1 MAAEMAAGFAFRF
14 LISFVEATPFLL
26 AGLITAAVL
35 RRFFGVS
42 GTRRLFGEG
51 TRMGLVR
58 AWLIGMLLPV
68 CSLGVI
74 PVIRELRRAGVRG
87 GTILAFAV
95 SGPLFNPL
103 SLLYGLTLSEPVAIL
118 SFALSSL
125 VIVTAAGVVWD
136 WCFPADAAAVPAEE
150 TFGIGSRRMLA
161 VAAAAARESCG
172 ASLIWVLVG
181 LSGVGLVGAFLPAN
195 SLQHTFNHDNPW
207 APLLMTGL
215 AIPVYATPMLAMT
228 QLGMMFQHAN
238 SVGAAFVLLILGAG
252 VNPGLIGWTVAE
264 YGPRRA
270 MAWLL
275 LISGIALGLAMVLDK
290 PLFPRD
296 IEPADHTHAF
306 DIYCRPFEAVPDVG
320 AAFRQRLERDV
331 APWQWRPVI
340 LLAVLG
346 VAGLGL
352 RLADRRERLEV
363 WLQQTRTV
371 TTPGRFD
378 IVIPGPVL
386 GLLSLAGL
394 VVLSISGCYAWYP
407 APADCLTAMT
417 DARIGALSAALAMDH
432 DETKYW
438 SERYDDWTRKMEVG
452 TWLRHGSLS
461 PYHRWKSRIV
471 REQLELLEHEV
482 DAGDREVVQKLVTA
496 ISKSHRRMSRA
507 YQDEL

>member
-1 MAAEMAAGFAFRF
+1 MAAEMVAGFAFRF
-14 LISFVEATPFLL
+14 LISIVEAAPFLL

-35 RRFFGVS
+35 RRFFGVA

-51 TRMGLVR
+51 TRWGLFR

-103 SLLYGLTLSEPVAIL
+103 SLLYGLTLSEPMAIVL
-118 SFALSSL
+118 FGLSSL
-125 VIVTAAGVVWD
+125 VIVTAAGIIWD
-136 WCFPADAAAVPAEE
+136 WCFPQSALPAPEEE
-150 TFGIGSRRMLA
+150 TYGIGSRRMLA

-172 ASLIWVLVG
+172 ASLVWVLTG
-181 LSGVGLVGAFLPAN
+181 LSGVGLAGAFLPPN

-252 VNPGLIGWTVAE
+252 MNFGLLGWSMAE
-264 YGPRRA
+264 YGFRRGL
-270 MAWLL
+270 AWLL
-275 LISGIALGLAMVLDK
+275 LISGIALGLALILDK
-290 PLFPRD
+290 PLFPQD
-296 IEPADHTHAF
+296 IEPSDHTHAF
-306 DIYCRPFEAVPDVG
+306 DIYCRPFDSVPDVV
-320 AAFRQRLERDV
+320 AAFQQRLERDV
-331 APWQWRPVI
+331 SPWEWRPLFVI
-340 LLAVLG
+340 GGLACL
-346 VAGLGL
+346 GLGL
-352 RLADRRERLEV
+352 RLADRRERFEA
-363 WLQQTRTV
+363 WLRQSRTV
-371 TTPGRFD
+371 STPGRFD

-394 VVLSISGCYAWYP
+394 IGLSISGCYAWYP
-407 APADCLTAMT
+407 APADCLVAMT

-432 DETKYW
+432 EETKYW

-452 TWLRHGSLS
+452 TWLRYGSL
-461 PYHRWKSRIV
+461 PLYHRWKTRLV
-471 REQLELLEHEV
+471 REQLEMLEHEV
-482 DAGDREVVQKLVTA
+482 DGGDREAVQKLVTA
-496 ISKSHRRMSRA
+496 ISKSQRRMSEA
-507 YQDEL
+507 YREEL

>member
-1 MAAEMAAGFAFRF
+1 MAVEMAAGFAFRF
-14 LISFVEATPFLL
+14 LISLVEAAPFLL

-35 RRFFGVS
+35 RRFFGVA

-51 TRMGLVR
+51 TRWGLLR

-103 SLLYGLTLSEPVAIL
+103 SLLYGLTLSEPVAII

-136 WCFPADAAAVPAEE
+136 WFFPDAAGTVAEE
-150 TFGIGSRRMLA
+150 EVFGIGSRRMLA

-172 ASLIWVLVG
+172 ASLVWVMVG
-181 LSGVGLVGAFLPAN
+181 LGGVGLAGAFLPPN

-207 APLLMTGL
+207 APWLMTVL

-238 SVGAAFVLLILGAG
+238 SPGAAFVLLILGAG
-252 VNPGLIGWTVAE
+252 VNLGLIGWTVFE
-264 YGPRRA
+264 YGMRRA
-270 MAWLL
+270 VVWLL
-275 LISGIALGLAMVLDK
+275 LISGIALGLAVALDE

-296 IEPADHTHAF
+296 IEPSDHTHAF
-306 DIYCRPFEAVPDVG
+306 DIYCRPFDSVPDVG
-320 AAFRQRLERDV
+320 AAFQQRLERDV
-331 APWQWRPVI
+331 SPWQWRPLI
-340 LLAVLG
+340 VLG
-346 VAGLGL
+346 VFSCTGLGL

-363 WLQQTRTV
+363 WLRQSRSV
-371 TTPGRFD
+371 STPGRFD
-378 IVIPGPVL
+378 FVIPGPVL
-386 GLLSLAGL
+386 GAIALAGL
-394 VVLSISGCYAWYP
+394 IVLSISGCYAWYP
-407 APADCLTAMT
+407 APADCLVAMA
-417 DARIGALSAALAMDH
+417 DSRIGALSAALALDH

-452 TWLRHGSLS
+452 AWLRHGSLS
-461 PYHRWKSRIV
+461 QYHRWKTRVV
-471 REQLELLEHEV
+471 REQLEVLEHEV
-482 DAGDREVVQKLVTA
+482 EAGDREVVHKLVTA
-496 ISKSHRRMSRA
+496 ISASHRRMSEA
-507 YQDEL
+507 YQEEL

>member
-1 MAAEMAAGFAFRF
+1 MALEMAAGFAFRF
-14 LISFVEATPFLL
+14 LISFVEAAPFLL
-26 AGLITAAVL
+26 AGLMTAAVL
-35 RRFFGVS
+35 RRFFGVA
-42 GTRRLFGEG
+42 GTRKLFGEG
-51 TRMGLVR
+51 TRRGLLR

-103 SLLYGLTLSEPVAIL
+103 SLLYGLTLSEPVAIV

-136 WCFPADAAAVPAEE
+136 WCFPQSALPAPAEE
-150 TFGIGSRRMLA
+150 TYGIGSRRMLA
-161 VAAAAARESCG
+161 VAAAVARESAG
-172 ASLIWVLVG
+172 AALLWVFAG
-181 LSGVGLVGAFLPAN
+181 LSGVGLVGALLPAN

-252 VNPGLIGWTVAE
+252 VNPGLIGWTAAE

-270 MAWLL
+270 VAWLL
-275 LISGIALGLAMVLDK
+275 LISGIALGLAVALDK

-296 IEPADHTHAF
+296 IQPADHTHAF
-306 DIYCRPFEAVPDVG
+306 DIYCRPFDAVPDVG
-320 AAFRQRLERDV
+320 AAFWQRLDRDV
-331 APWQWRPVI
+331 APWQWRPVV
-340 LLAVLG
+340 VLG
-346 VAGLGL
+346 VLGAAGLGL
-352 RLADRRERLEV
+352 RLFDRYERLEV
-363 WLQQTRTV
+363 WLRQTRSV
-371 TTPGRFD
+371 TTPGKFD

-394 VVLSISGCYAWYP
+394 LGLSISGCYAWYP
-407 APADCLTAMT
+407 APAECLMAMM
-417 DARIGALSAALAMDH
+417 DARIGALSAALVMDH

-452 TWLRHGSLS
+452 AWLRHGSLS
-461 PYHRWKSRIV
+461 PYHRWKTRLV

-482 DAGDREVVQKLVTA
+482 DAGDREVVQKLITA

-507 YQDEL
+507 YQEEL